1 MQARGILIPQPR
13 EGNNMEKHTLTKGNV
28 SKGILL
34 FVLPIIAGSLIQQL
48 YVTIDAV
55 VVGQFTGKL
64 GLAAIDSVHTLF
76 KFPLN
81 FMNGLATGATILI
94 SGHCGSGDERQM
106 HCSIRIACT
115 VAVILG
121 VVCSVGG
128 VILTPWMLQIM
139 SVPDEVYGRA
149 FVYTTIY
156 FGGIWSMNLYNMTAG
171 ILRAYGDSKR
181 PLYVLVCCAVI
192 NIFGDLLLVGV
203 LNMGVAG
210 AALATV
216 FSQCV
221 SAFLV
226 TWSLTKDYDSMKL
239 QFRELRMEACVLK
252 RELKIGIPGALQ
264 ACAYGVTNVVI
275 QASINSF
282 GTDTAAG
289 WAAYG
294 KLDLIFWT
302 VSSAL
307 GAAVTTFVGQNYGA
321 GKWDRVYKSIRV
333 NIGISYVFTGMII
346 FTLYA
351 FCEPMY
357 HMFTTDPKV
366 IDIGVYMLRFLV
378 PSYLLSILLE
388 NLDGGLRGVGDV
400 LWPTIFTFGGLF
412 LIRLPWVMILTPI
425 YHKVE
430 ILLISY
436 PIAWGGTLLFVIPY
450 YFWKKK
456 KCFNKICSE
465 K

>member
-1 MQARGILIPQPR
+1 
-13 EGNNMEKHTLTKGNV
+13 MEKHTLTKGNV

-94 SGHCGSGDERQM
+94 SGHCGSGDKRQM
-106 HCSIRIACT
+106 HCSIRTACT

-156 FGGIWSMNLYNMTAG
+156 FGGIWSMILYNMTAG

-216 FSQCV
+216 FSQIV
-221 SAFLV
+221 SVVVIF
-226 TWSLTKDYDSMKL
+226 SM
-239 QFRELRMEACVLK
+239 LK
-252 RELKIGIPGALQ
+252 RFFMWKKGRSLSGG
-264 ACAYGVTNVVI
+264 
-275 QASINSF
+275 
-282 GTDTAAG
+282 
-289 WAAYG
+289 
-294 KLDLIFWT
+294 LIFAKNICSRCCTWGFRWHC
-302 VSSAL
+302 SRCCSPL
-307 GAAVTTFVGQNYGA
+307 QIPLYR
-321 GKWDRVYKSIRV
+321 RVSIRWV
-333 NIGISYVFTGMII
+333 
-346 FTLYA
+346 
-351 FCEPMY
+351 
-357 HMFTTDPKV
+357 
-366 IDIGVYMLRFLV
+366 
-378 PSYLLSILLE
+378 
-388 NLDGGLRGVGDV
+388 
-400 LWPTIFTFGGLF
+400 
-412 LIRLPWVMILTPI
+412 LIRLQHGVSVT
-425 YHKVE
+425 
-430 ILLISY
+430 S
-436 PIAWGGTLLFVIPY
+436 
-450 YFWKKK
+450 
-456 KCFNKICSE
+456 
-465 K
+465 